1 MKDMQYFTYVNCM
14 RYIQYTTIV
23 STGYNLYP
31 YLNININNANASTV
45 PEAAVSQIYP
55 VFIIEC
61 QTMVV
66 AKARKQGCSYDREVF
81 KNDKPC
87 SFYHRKPHSK
97 TYPNTNP
104 NP

>member
-1 MKDMQYFTYVNCM
+1 M

-66 AKARKQGCSYDREVF
+66 AKARKQGCSYDREGSVINWGYALYGHLLLI
-81 KNDKPC
+81 KGNKVI
-87 SFYHRKPHSK
+87 K
-97 TYPNTNP
+97 TKQTNKQTMLF
-104 NP
+104 

>member
-1 MKDMQYFTYVNCM
+1 M

-66 AKARKQGCSYDREVF
+66 AKARKQGCKPRLH
-81 KNDKPC
+81 DKY
-87 SFYHRKPHSK
+87 FGHGTLKFRHADL
-97 TYPNTNP
+97 
-104 NP
+104 